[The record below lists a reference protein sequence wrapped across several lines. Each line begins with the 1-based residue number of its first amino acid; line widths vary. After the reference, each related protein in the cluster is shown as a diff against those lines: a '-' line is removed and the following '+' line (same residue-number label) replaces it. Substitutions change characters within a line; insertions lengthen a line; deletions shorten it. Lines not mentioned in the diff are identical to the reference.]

1 MSPSVLRSTTMQ
13 RTSPISQGEV
23 NCRSFDPA
31 AGRLAL
37 AASSVQ
43 QHFVCRQQLA
53 TTQRHD
59 DGIVRFGK
67 NAKRIRIAVSA
78 QRLPVVHSQEG
89 AFKQRSDDLIAL
101 PVALPQHECEGC
113 VPSIFTEFQKFLAHL
128 ILSRSMCSTKS
139 TQHRRE

>member
-37 AASSVQ
+37 AASSLQ

-59 DGIVRFGK
+59 DGIVRFSK
-67 NAKRIRIAVSA
+67 ISRHIIIAVSA
-78 QRLPVVHSQEG
+78 QRPPAVHSQEG
-89 AFKQRSDDLIAL
+89 AFKQRSDDLIAC
-101 PVALPQHECEGC
+101 PVVESQLEWWAG
-113 VPSIFTEFQKFLAHL
+113 VPFKFTEFQKFLAHL
-128 ILSRSMCSTKS
+128 I
-139 TQHRRE
+139 